1 MFQSIRKRGK
11 ERPIHHNRINDRG
24 GSMNKIEALDW
35 ALTYLREALG
45 QDIED
50 NQEYQ
55 EAVKT
60 LKEAV

>member
-1 MFQSIRKRGK
+1 
-11 ERPIHHNRINDRG
+11 
-24 GSMNKIEALDW
+24 MNKIEALDW

-60 LKEAV
+60 LNKEDTK

>member
-1 MFQSIRKRGK
+1 MNTQALTNFT
-11 ERPIHHNRINDRG
+11 HYNG
-24 GSMNKIEALDW
+24 GSMNKTEALDW

-45 QDIED
+45 RDIED

-60 LKEAV
+60 LNKEAL

>member
-1 MFQSIRKRGK
+1 
-11 ERPIHHNRINDRG
+11 
-24 GSMNKIEALDW
+24 MNKTEALDW

-45 QDIED
+45 RDIED

-60 LKEAV
+60 LEEAQNG

>member
-1 MFQSIRKRGK
+1 
-11 ERPIHHNRINDRG
+11 
-24 GSMNKIEALDW
+24 MNKAEALDW

-45 QDIED
+45 RDIED

-60 LKEAV
+60 LEEAV